1 MMSFGW
7 RPMMS
12 CYASMEAQQAGLT
25 TSTQQAL
32 EQQGASCPSSPT
44 WWYAALA
51 IAAAA
56 GLARGSGRK

>member
-1 MMSFGW
+1 
-7 RPMMS
+7 MMS